1 MQSAH
6 HAICTI
12 CRIDVDKALKGPG
25 RPEEKREEFFSMV
38 LDKDCMLE

>member
-12 CRIDVDKALKGPG
+12 CKIDMDKAPKGPG
-25 RPEEKREEFFSMV
+25 RPEEKGDKFFSMV
-38 LDKDCMLE
+38 PDKECMLE